1 MSETIDQDRNAVA
14 EEEKSRERE
23 QFKKIG
29 ILVFLRN
36 AREQFMGL
44 DFIPGDIEGML
55 KAVEGNPEE
64 FKNFV
69 RTKGMFKF
77 AIHRSGPNRLDSDA
91 QMVMGLLEQAHLDT
105 SDTEYVKS
113 GQKPSED
120 RICFDFGGELGV
132 TFPGI
137 SSKSRTVI
145 FDHHPDESHPFRAN
159 REIADEFMTKTSAN
173 ELLFKVLE
181 ALELFDKKDVET
193 IREMVK
199 FATQMDNKTHPLQFD
214 RATFEESWQTILGL
228 YQKIKLDK
236 LYELFA
242 AGVKPTD
249 KLCDDGDPTDA
260 AWLKAN
266 GKELNQLGVVYK
278 GKGDEIVNWPAK
290 RKNDIEKGLDKVREK
305 AENGMV
311 VEAKIGEKTLKFI
324 VDYIADT
331 DSDDPEKTGIPLR
344 VDSAITSGYAG
355 VILYSEKTESYFI
368 NLDPR
373 LEEELSLH
381 TEDGVNVRG
390 KMFIKDINKSGPV
403 KTSLSELLRKL
414 GADLSMAKDGLKTA
428 IENNES
434 WMKTKIE
441 EIKGED
447 LKGMIERQGNY
458 WVLPARGDRKF
469 GIIATSL
476 PEDFV
481 PEDEVAYQFRIY
493 QDTEPGKLKEGA
505 LLYKL
510 IGAPAKKRARQETK
524 TVKETAK
531 ETKTEVVTR
540 ADKRQ
545 EESSEGQEVWEY
557 ADRIRWF
564 ENKNEPGKS
573 HWGLPSKLLEGK
585 KHGVI
590 VKGLPEDFDPQKES
604 RGTQVS
610 FRIVKDT
617 RPDSKDEGVFLLEV
631 IGIERPAGNENPE
644 VGQGDRQSE
653 KEPDL
658 RRVEKAETKEF
669 MVPLLFDGDW
679 KVVLPGGQEA
689 KFSEELSGQER
700 DIRYLYK
707 IKVEKREKDF
717 IVVWVEKTDQ
727 LVEGESGSPEAHVD
741 GDDKEA
747 DRDKVGLS
755 LEAGD
760 LARGEKGNKRAK
772 PWARRDGESEE

>member
-1 MSETIDQDRNAVA
+1 MSETIDQNRSAA
-14 EEEKSRERE
+14 TEEEKNRERE

-29 ILVFLRN
+29 VLTFLRN
-36 AREQFMGL
+36 AREPFRGL
-44 DFIPGDIEGML
+44 DFVPGDIEEML
-55 KAVEGNPEE
+55 KTVEAKPEE
-64 FKNFV
+64 FKDFV
-69 RTKGMFKF
+69 RTKGMFEF
-77 AIHRSGPNRLDSDA
+77 AVHHSGPTGSKRLDFDA
-91 QMVMGLLEQAHLDT
+91 QMVMWLLKQVRIDT

-145 FDHHPDESHPFRAN
+145 FDHHPKEDHPFRTN
-159 REIADEFMTKTSAN
+159 QEIADEFMTKTSTT

-193 IREMVK
+193 IRKMIE
-199 FATQMDNKTHPLQFD
+199 FTTQMDNKTHPLQFD
-214 RATFEESWQTILGL
+214 RKTFEESWQTIFGL
-228 YQKIKLDK
+228 YQSIPLDK

-249 KLCDDGDPTDA
+249 KLCDDGDPTDTV
-260 AWLKAN
+260 WLKAN
-266 GKELNQLGVVYK
+266 GKKLNQLGLLYK
-278 GKGDEIVNWPAK
+278 PPKGEPVNRVAK

-311 VEAKIGEKTLKFI
+311 VEIKIGDKTLKFI

-331 DSDDPEKTGIPLR
+331 DSEEESGIKLR
-344 VDSAITSGYAG
+344 VDSVITSGYAG

-390 KMFIKDINKSGPV
+390 KMFIKNVNLPGPL
-403 KTSLSELLRKL
+403 KTSLSELLEKL
-414 GADLSMAKDGLKTA
+414 GVDLNTAKDGLKMA

-458 WVLPARGDRKF
+458 WVLPAHGDRKF

-476 PEDFV
+476 PEDFK
-481 PEDEVAYQFRIY
+481 PEDGVIYQFRIY

-510 IGAPAKKRARQETK
+510 IGFPAKKEKKQPA
-524 TVKETAK
+524 V
-531 ETKTEVVTR
+531 KTEQPKPR
-540 ADKRQ
+540 EDREGKGRSR
-545 EESSEGQEVWEY
+545 EGLEGQEFYTY
-557 ADRIRWF
+557 ADEIRWW
-564 ENKNEPGKS
+564 ENRSEPAES
-573 HWGLPSKLLEGK
+573 HWSLPSKPDEGK

-689 KFSEELSGQER
+689 KFSEEFSGQER

-727 LVEGESGSPEAHVD
+727 LVEGESGSSEAHVD
-741 GDDKEA
+741 GDDKEVG
-747 DRDKVGLS
+747 RDKVGRS
-755 LEAGD
+755 PEVGD

-772 PWARRDGESEE
+772 PWARRNGESEE